1 MKKILSF
8 LYLKTKKLLT
18 LDYLGPE
25 GRSLAE
31 VRSLCSLTGES
42 FGPFQRKSVV
52 TCHEI

>member
-8 LYLKTKKLLT
+8 LYLKTKKLT

-31 VRSLCSLTGES
+31 VRPLCSLTGES
-42 FGPFQRKSVV
+42 FGPFQQKSVL